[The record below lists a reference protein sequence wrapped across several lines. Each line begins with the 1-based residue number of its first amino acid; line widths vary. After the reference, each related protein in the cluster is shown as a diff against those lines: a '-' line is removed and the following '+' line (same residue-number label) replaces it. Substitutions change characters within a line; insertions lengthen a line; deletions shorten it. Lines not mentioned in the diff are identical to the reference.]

1 MVVIFNDIMVEYCFY
16 PATALAGII
25 FLIIRSFIKTKL
37 IPENWVSKDLLDPE
51 EETLE
56 ANIILLAIW

>member
-1 MVVIFNDIMVEYCFY
+1 MIMVEYSY
-16 PATALAGII
+16 YGSAVIATII
-25 FLIIRSFIKTKL
+25 FIATRSCIKTKL